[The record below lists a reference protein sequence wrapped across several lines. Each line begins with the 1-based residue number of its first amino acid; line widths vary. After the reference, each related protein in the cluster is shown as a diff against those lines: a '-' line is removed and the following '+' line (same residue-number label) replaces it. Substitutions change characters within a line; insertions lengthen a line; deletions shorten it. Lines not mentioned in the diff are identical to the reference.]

1 MTPLMVISSLLNCM
15 TLVAGHEQLQLKLT
29 TPCPFSRNP
38 KRCGLPF
45 SRLRLTSESSISRCH
60 FCHTKFKLRKA
71 DDEGGEFETNNGMDP
86 EGNCP
91 WKSRTEKEKRQKFKR
106 SVYERH
112 NVNERE
118 GKKRAILYI
127 RGWWWM
133 RGRHKLSNSLGWWV
147 VQDIP

>member
-60 FCHTKFKLRKA
+60 FCHTKLKLI
-71 DDEGGEFETNNGMDP
+71 
-86 EGNCP
+86 
-91 WKSRTEKEKRQKFKR
+91 
-106 SVYERH
+106 ERLTM
-112 NVNERE
+112 RE
-118 GKKRAILYI
+118 GSLKQIMEWIQKEIAH
-127 RGWWWM
+127 
-133 RGRHKLSNSLGWWV
+133 GRV
-147 VQDIP
+147 E